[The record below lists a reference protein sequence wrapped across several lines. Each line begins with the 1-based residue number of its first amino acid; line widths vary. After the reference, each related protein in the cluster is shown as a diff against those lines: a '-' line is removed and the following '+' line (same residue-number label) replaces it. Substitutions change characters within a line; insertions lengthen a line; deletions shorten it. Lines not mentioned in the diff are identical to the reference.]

1 MDMQSCTQI
10 PTIIYDYITVTFS
23 LCLSE
28 FVSSK
33 LLEDTYEVCNDG
45 ISGEYKK
52 GFGGYD
58 ID

>member
-1 MDMQSCTQI
+1 MKSCTQI